1 MAPKKSK
8 EKKKKR
14 KKRDSDDDGSSRS
27 SGDEGGGAGADEA
40 SNVWLARPEAER
52 TQEEDM
58 DDYLA
63 GLFF

>member
-1 MAPKKSK
+1 MRRR
-8 EKKKKR
+8 E
-14 KKRDSDDDGSSRS
+14 RDDSSSSDDDG
-27 SGDEGGGAGADEA
+27 AGASAAGAADDEA